1 LNIPKYVESIKTT
14 LLVTT
19 TDELIKIRDRYS
31 QKVPESLNRQSP
43 ERKSKAEATQYQ
55 IQRKE
60 KVVELNPPSKPQ

>member
-1 LNIPKYVESIKTT
+1 
-14 LLVTT
+14 VTT